1 MKISVI
7 VPVYNVENYIRRCV
21 ESILQQKY
29 QEFELLLIDDG
40 SKDSSGYICD
50 EYEKRDERIRVIHK
64 ENGGLSDARN
74 VGIFAATGEFVT
86 YIDSD
91 DYVSDEYLTTLLQV
105 QQEGDY
111 DIVCASFTFFSDEND
126 DIFKN
131 TSSGEKTIYSGVEAC
146 KALLLG
152 ELFTSSCNM
161 VIRKS
166 IAEKSMF
173 PVGKY
178 HEDEFTTFRYFLS
191 AQKICKINK
200 NLYFYYQREGSIIH
214 SFGKA
219 VLDEIEAADNYCIV
233 CADVNNDLLKAANKK
248 KYSMFLQILRDYP
261 QIKNSY
267 VDHYRMIIEYIKQ
280 YRWYIILKSNESKI
294 YKIKT
299 IIKMLIRKY

>member
-1 MKISVI
+1 MMALK
-7 VPVYNVENYIRRCV
+7 
-21 ESILQQKY
+21 ILQDKSAMSIK
-29 QEFELLLIDDG
+29 E
-40 SKDSSGYICD
+40 
-50 EYEKRDERIRVIHK
+50 RDERIWVIHK

-166 IAEKSMF
+166 IAEK
-173 PVGKY
+173 
-178 HEDEFTTFRYFLS
+178 RW
-191 AQKICKINK
+191 
-200 NLYFYYQREGSIIH
+200 II
-214 SFGKA
+214 
-219 VLDEIEAADNYCIV
+219 
-233 CADVNNDLLKAANKK
+233 
-248 KYSMFLQILRDYP
+248 
-261 QIKNSY
+261 
-267 VDHYRMIIEYIKQ
+267 
-280 YRWYIILKSNESKI
+280 
-294 YKIKT
+294 
-299 IIKMLIRKY
+299 